1 MSHKQIYTPLTLL
14 SDESGDLVQ
23 GVIYIWNFINEF
35 KKEIEIED
43 SSFKSL
49 VTALYYEDVLK
60 EDWTTIKLYKFLIP
74 LIFHYQE
81 LYWFERMGMPI
92 NKVTIPGLLCII
104 LEKEGTTFS
113 LNAMQYVKHSYLS
126 YMIQPRVKV
135 SVIVKL
141 IQLFLN
147 TKIGKKIV
155 QNKHQTKI
163 IGIDKMCR
171 YFMYINNYLI
181 IETSELNWMLVDT
194 EFKMN
199 NLIQFYGQSKSLRE
213 IELSKHLITI
223 KDTIH
228 LEQSLYQEF
237 GIRTSMIEEN
247 QCKSIDY
254 KNYSNPTNL
263 LTSESITVKEITI
276 QLIQEIN
283 EFLETLKNSI
293 EKRQKRIK
301 GSSNI
306 INIISG
312 LKFIPSKDINNL
324 VPFINTAHSILL
336 KVIQKLPICYQDELY
351 YKKIIQFVNK
361 ESLTSATVSTTQV
374 LFYLTQRVV
383 DFKHVTTRLDQ
394 SSYEDISFSDFDY
407 DLEESSQE
415 PMESL
420 TDIINSEEDKKPI
433 TKSTRTKKDNKMEE
447 ENVGAIIIEDGISE
461 ESDTSL
467 QEYEG
472 DDDNESKEENEED
485 DNEEEDDNDEE
496 SDDDKISDDS
506 SSESNTKRKKIVK
519 RLKRKKQRENNSS
532 SSSY

>member
-1 MSHKQIYTPLTLL
+1 MSQNQIYTPLTLL

-49 VTALYYEDVLK
+49 VTALYYEDILK
-60 EDWTTIKLYKFLIP
+60 EDWTTIKLYQFLIP
-74 LIFHYQE
+74 IIFHYQE
-81 LYWFERMGMPI
+81 MYWFERMDMPI

-104 LEKEGTTFS
+104 LEKEGSTFS
-113 LNAMQYVKHSYLS
+113 LNAMEYIKYSYLS

-141 IQLFLN
+141 IQIFLN
-147 TKIGKKIV
+147 TNIGKEIV
-155 QNKHQTKI
+155 KHKCQTKI
-163 IGIDKMCR
+163 IGIDRMCR
-171 YFMYINNYLI
+171 YFMCINNCLI

-199 NLIQFYGQSKSLRE
+199 NLIQFYGQSKNLRE
-213 IELSKHLITI
+213 IELSKHLIKI
-223 KDTIH
+223 KDSLH

-254 KNYSNPTNL
+254 KSYSNPTNL

-276 QLIQEIN
+276 QLIQEVRG
-283 EFLETLKNSI
+283 FLETLKNSL

-301 GSSNI
+301 GSLNI

-312 LKFIPSKDINNL
+312 LKFIPSKNINSL
-324 VPFINTAHSILL
+324 LPFLNTTHSMLL
-336 KVIQKLPICYQDELY
+336 KIIQKLPICYQDELY
-351 YKKIIQFVNK
+351 YKKIIQCVNK
-361 ESLTSATVSTTQV
+361 KSLTYATVSTTQV
-374 LFYLTQRVV
+374 LFYMIQRVV

-407 DLEESSQE
+407 ELEDSSQE
-415 PMESL
+415 PIESL
-420 TDIINSEEDKKPI
+420 TNIVNSEENKKPT
-433 TKSTRTKKDNKMEE
+433 TKSTKTKKDNKMEE
-447 ENVGAIIIEDGISE
+447 ENVGAVIIEDGISE
-461 ESDTSL
+461 ESDTLL
-467 QEYEG
+467 QEYEIDDSDEG
-472 DDDNESKEENEED
+472 EDDDDNEQEED
-485 DNEEEDDNDEE
+485 G
-496 SDDDKISDDS
+496 DDDTEDEISDDT
-506 SSESNTKRKKIVK
+506 SSELIGKGKKVVK
-519 RLKRKKQRENNSS
+519 RLKRKNQRESSDSS